1 MTGRVEKI
9 MQEYRQMVMER
20 SCLENQ
26 IKNFKG
32 LTELEMI
39 DSLQFSQP
47 DGERVQTSGISDK
60 TARIAVSYKDKV
72 NSINKEWQEHLEKK
86 HAVLMEEII
95 FFESAV
101 LSLSGILPA
110 FISDMVIKGLSWD
123 DLAAKYHISRTM
135 VAKNRKRAIR
145 ELENLYAIYDKEM
158 AEYILR

>member
-1 MTGRVEKI
+1 MSERVEKI
-9 MQEYRQMVMER
+9 MKKYRQMVMER

-39 DSLQFSQP
+39 DSLQFSKP

-72 NSINKEWQEHLEKK
+72 NSINKEWQDHLEKK
-86 HAVLMEEII
+86 HAVIVEELI

-101 LSLSGILPA
+101 LSLSGILPKL
-110 FISDMVIKGLSWD
+110 ISDMVIKGLSWD
-123 DLAAKYHISRTM
+123 NLADKYHISRTM
-135 VAKNRKRAIR
+135 VAKNRKKAIR
-145 ELENLYAIYDKEM
+145 ELEALYIIQDKAV
-158 AEYILR
+158 AEYILS

>member
-1 MTGRVEKI
+1 
-9 MQEYRQMVMER
+9 MVMKR
-20 SCLENQ
+20 TCLENQ
-26 IKNFKG
+26 IKNFRG
-32 LTELEMI
+32 ITEEEMI

-47 DGERVQTSGISDK
+47 DGERVQTSGVSDK
-60 TARIAVSYKDKV
+60 TGRIAVSYKDKV
-72 NSINKEWQEHLEKK
+72 EKINKEWQEHLESK

-110 FISDMVIKGLSWD
+110 FISDMVIKSVSWD

-135 VAKNRKRAIR
+135 VAKNRKKAIR
-145 ELENLYAIYDKEM
+145 ELEILYAIYDKEM